1 MPTIGDKNERS
12 TMGMLKKAA
21 NGVVALL
28 LCSRTESTLRASK
41 RLWPCWT
48 NFFEHPPNGYRS
60 VYFEHLFAFD
70 AKYSTGPQ

>member
-28 LCSRTESTLRASK
+28 LCSRR
-41 RLWPCWT
+41 PCWT